1 MSRLEVEVSG
11 IHFGNPV
18 MPAAGPNVR
27 TAELM
32 LKAVEGGVGAIVSKT
47 MSVVPA
53 EDPRPTIRS
62 TSNRGLMNCETWSEM
77 PADALIAECR
87 RVKAS
92 GVPLIVSLGYSPEE
106 VSKLGPWIEREL
118 APAAIEF
125 STHYVGRSVEP
136 LLEVAQALRH
146 SVSVP
151 IWMKVSP
158 NFPDIEALAQAVSPV
173 VDGFVAINSYGPVI
187 DFDVETGE
195 PALGSDYGQG
205 WMSGPPILPIAL
217 RVVYQ
222 LTSIQDKPVIGV
234 GGIEKGIDAIKF
246 FMVGAS
252 AVQVCSA
259 AIRSGHHVYGKIAR
273 EMDEWLEEHGYDSID
288 DVKGLYKTRLKERR
302 GHEAIPVMTVDEDTC
317 TGCRA
322 CLSRCVQGA
331 LYFDEEHSKARVL
344 AENCIGCGFCQ
355 DYCKFGAMALAQ
367 R

>member
-1 MSRLEVEVSG
+1 MSRLAVNVNG
-11 IHFGNPV
+11 IQFSNPV

-27 TAELM
+27 TGELM
-32 LKAVEGGVGAIVSKT
+32 LKAVEGGAGAVVSKT
-47 MSVVPA
+47 MSIVPA
-53 EDPRPTIRS
+53 ADPRPTIRG

-77 PADALIAECR
+77 PAEELLAECR
-87 RVKAS
+87 KVKTA
-92 GVPLIVSLGYSPEE
+92 GVPLIVSIGYKPEE

-136 LLEVAQALRH
+136 LLEVAQALRD

-158 NFPDIEALAQAVSPV
+158 NFPDIEALAQAVAPV

-187 DFDVETGE
+187 DFDVESGA
-195 PALGSDYGQG
+195 PILGSDYGQG

-259 AIRSGHHVYGKIAR
+259 AVKNGHHVYGKIAQ
-273 EMDEWLEEHGYDSID
+273 EMDEWLEKHDYNSIND
-288 DVKGLYKTRLKERR
+288 IKGLYKTRLKERQR
-302 GHEAIPVMTVDEDTC
+302 YEAVPVMSVDEDAC
-317 TGCRA
+317 TGCKA
-322 CLSRCVQGA
+322 CLSRCVQHA
-331 LYFDEEHSKARVL
+331 LYFDAEKNIARVL
-344 AENCIGCGFCQ
+344 AEHCIGCGFCQ
-355 DYCKFGAMALAQ
+355 DYCKFNAMTLSQ